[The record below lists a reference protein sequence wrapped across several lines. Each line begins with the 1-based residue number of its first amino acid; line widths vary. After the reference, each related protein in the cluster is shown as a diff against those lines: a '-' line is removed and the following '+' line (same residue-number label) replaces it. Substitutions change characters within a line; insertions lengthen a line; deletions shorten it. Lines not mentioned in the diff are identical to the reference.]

1 MTTQADLIAEGFR
14 TVQEEIIAKQWP
26 HPNAHLQLLIEV
38 VFYAG
43 ATWVMK
49 VIEDEGNAPELFDR
63 INAELDAHV
72 KKARAMREA
81 LDEERE

>member
-1 MTTQADLIAEGFR
+1 MTRDLLGEGLR
-14 TVQEEIIAKQWP
+14 SVQEEVIEKQWP
-26 HPNAHLQLLIEV
+26 HPNAYLQLLIEV

-49 VIEDEGNAPELFDR
+49 VIEDEGNTPELFDR

-72 KKARAMREA
+72 AKAKAMRKA
-81 LDEERE
+81 LDHD